1 MSIDLQFAPTP
12 RVADSNAPSTT
23 PSTRD
28 VEQGSEWLTILEC
41 LFQTEPER
49 SNPDEMAAPKEP
61 TAEIASPVPP
71 SAIAFL
77 AAFLRIPMMPISQSD
92 LMPISS
98 EASNAGLS
106 QCELVIGIRQGFL
119 RVGAA

>member
-1 MSIDLQFAPTP
+1 MLHLRISKPGGL
-12 RVADSNAPSTT
+12 
-23 PSTRD
+23 
-28 VEQGSEWLTILEC
+28 
-41 LFQTEPER
+41 LFDR
-49 SNPDEMAAPKEP
+49 HK
-61 TAEIASPVPP
+61 PP
-71 SAIAFL
+71 LKRRFVVHYCSAL
-77 AAFLRIPMMPISQSD
+77 YIPMMPISQSD

>member
-1 MSIDLQFAPTP
+1 MRKRLNFARPYICRLTSFSRCIWRSTWP
-12 RVADSNAPSTT
+12 LLHGRTTAAVTAFSSRSSPSQN
-23 PSTRD
+23 R
-28 VEQGSEWLTILEC
+28 LI
-41 LFQTEPER
+41 
-49 SNPDEMAAPKEP
+49 
-61 TAEIASPVPP
+61 
-71 SAIAFL
+71 
-77 AAFLRIPMMPISQSD
+77 LRIPMMPISQSD

>member
-1 MSIDLQFAPTP
+1 MTD
-12 RVADSNAPSTT
+12 
-23 PSTRD
+23 
-28 VEQGSEWLTILEC
+28 EQ
-41 LFQTEPER
+41 R
-49 SNPDEMAAPKEP
+49 ARR
-61 TAEIASPVPP
+61 AEIARENGANSKGPV
-71 SAIAFL
+71 SITGKYISSLNGIATGDHATVRKEEL
-77 AAFLRIPMMPISQSD
+77 PECIALLSTDCLRIPMMPISQSD

>member
-1 MSIDLQFAPTP
+1 MAQFNLGGMYNYGKGVPKDAVQAVFWY
-12 RVADSNAPSTT
+12 RKSA
-23 PSTRD
+23 
-28 VEQGSEWLTILEC
+28 EQGNSMG
-41 LFQTEPER
+41 Q
-49 SNPDEMAAPKEP
+49 
-61 TAEIASPVPP
+61 V
-71 SAIAFL
+71 
-77 AAFLRIPMMPISQSD
+77 RIPMMPISQSD

>member
-1 MSIDLQFAPTP
+1 VLSYLHYLPPHRT
-12 RVADSNAPSTT
+12 RLSSN
-23 PSTRD
+23 
-28 VEQGSEWLTILEC
+28 
-41 LFQTEPER
+41 
-49 SNPDEMAAPKEP
+49 M
-61 TAEIASPVPP
+61 
-71 SAIAFL
+71 
-77 AAFLRIPMMPISQSD
+77 RIPMMPISQSD

>member
-1 MSIDLQFAPTP
+1 MENKTARGLMGQLGLWD
-12 RVADSNAPSTT
+12 
-23 PSTRD
+23 TR
-28 VEQGSEWLTILEC
+28 L
-41 LFQTEPER
+41 
-49 SNPDEMAAPKEP
+49 
-61 TAEIASPVPP
+61 
-71 SAIAFL
+71 
-77 AAFLRIPMMPISQSD
+77 LRIPMMPISQSD

>member
-1 MSIDLQFAPTP
+1 M
-12 RVADSNAPSTT
+12 TT
-23 PSTRD
+23 P
-28 VEQGSEWLTILEC
+28 LYL
-41 LFQTEPER
+41 
-49 SNPDEMAAPKEP
+49 PDDRRIAPKAD
-61 TAEIASPVPP
+61 TASTQPISKTTERFTLIFIAS
-71 SAIAFL
+71 L
-77 AAFLRIPMMPISQSD
+77 LRMRIPMMPISQSD

>member
-1 MSIDLQFAPTP
+1 MCIKSYFAN
-12 RVADSNAPSTT
+12 RVAVAVELAQRELGEDAVLL
-23 PSTRD
+23 STR
-28 VEQGSEWLTILEC
+28 LTEGEAREFGKYEVVFGI
-41 LFQTEPER
+41 
-49 SNPDEMAAPKEP
+49 N
-61 TAEIASPVPP
+61 V
-71 SAIAFL
+71 
-77 AAFLRIPMMPISQSD
+77 RIPMMPISQSD